1 MSDRPPIASVR
12 GWRVELLSWAAAE
25 PLVRPIRE
33 TVFIQEQGVPVELE
47 WDGLDPSCVHAL
59 VRSPEGTP
67 IGTARMRP
75 DGKIGRMAVLPAW
88 RRRGV
93 GTALLDALLRE
104 ADRRGL
110 VEVTLDAQT
119 RALGFYR
126 KRGFAAA
133 GAVFLDAGIPHRTM
147 RRPLARE
154 RTGGQPGA
162 HRFGS
167 TS

>member
-1 MSDRPPIASVR
+1 MSDRP
-12 GWRVELLSWAAAE
+12 GWRVELLDWVAAE
-25 PLVRPIRE
+25 PFVRPIRE
-33 TVFIQEQGVPVELE
+33 AVFIQEQGVPVELE

-75 DGKIGRMAVLPAW
+75 DGKIGRMAVRPAW

-104 ADRRGL
+104 AGRRGL

-119 RALGFYR
+119 RAIGFYR
-126 KRGFAAA
+126 KRGFAAT

-147 RRPLARE
+147 HRTLEPE
-154 RTGGQPGA
+154 RTGGWRSAPHPG
-162 HRFGS
+162 G